1 MNWLLFVVALT
12 LGLIVFGIN
21 LYFIIKFIKRPP
33 LGDKAPFIDK
43 KLRIILLSLNLGI
56 GLLTILSSYGLTFF
70 NNGFFME
77 EGQVLDA
84 GEIVM
89 LIFGSYLFGTATT
102 LLTSSFT
109 LYYYLP
115 KLIEKQRKITRIVM
129 FASIPLIIIGLWLL
143 TDAFA
148 PHLHY
153 PLFNGISFSQG
164 LIRPTSTGDLGFNVK
179 FYGILIVFG
188 AAISYIISDHYFYKK
203 YGKHG
208 IIDTLLIVA
217 FPAGIIGARIWYCTV
232 LEPGT
237 NLFAI
242 REGGLAIQG
251 GALGGI
257 VVGVAF
263 MLIFRRYVNVR
274 WAMDVIVPTI
284 LLAQMIGRW
293 GNFFNNEVHGLA
305 TDMSSWWF
313 LPKIIAN
320 NMQYSSTA
328 SSLVGTGQ
336 MYVPL
341 FLIEGI
347 TNTIGYFL
355 IRYGVGRLLKR
366 WTAFGD
372 LAMLYVVWYGL
383 TRYLLEPL
391 RSTSYEYNNSWVT
404 AIVMIVVGV
413 LGIIIFHLADIFYL
427 KYKSEPIHFLRKEFP
442 KDKIKLIE
450 SYKLHL
456 SKVNDKDIALYLSL
470 KENYEKP
477 LDIFSKYIFEYSLI
491 NKKYYLQRV
500 DAKCLFLSC
509 ESKTLLKFAKR
520 NNLNP
525 SLDREDGSSKISFDN
540 RYKDLCEKYDVKEI
554 LPILVSSLSCSYEG
568 MKHGEANLLSDFNDD
583 RLILSL
589 SNK

>member
-1 MNWLLFVVALT
+1 MNWILFVIALCS
-12 LGLIVFGIN
+12 GLIAYAVN
-21 LYFIIKFIKRPP
+21 LYFIITFVKKPP
-33 LGDKAPFIDK
+33 LGDKKPKIDK

-56 GLLTILSSYGLTFF
+56 GLLTILSSYGLTFLLK
-70 NNGFFME
+70 
-77 EGQVLDA
+77 EGEVLDA
-84 GEIVM
+84 GEMVM

-109 LYYYLP
+109 LFYYCPNLDV
-115 KLIEKQRKITRIVM
+115 KQRKVSRIVI
-129 FASIPLIIIGLWLL
+129 FASIPFIVIGLWLL

-148 PHLHY
+148 PHIIY
-153 PLFNGISFSQG
+153 PLFNGISFTRG
-164 LIRPTSTGDLGFNVK
+164 LIRPNTTGDLGFNIK

-188 AAISYIISDHYFYKK
+188 AGVAYVISDHYFYKEF
-203 YGKHG
+203 GKHG
-208 IIDTLLIVA
+208 IIDTLLVVA
-217 FPAGIIGARIWYCTV
+217 FPAGIIGARVWYCTV

-293 GNFFNNEVHGLA
+293 GNFFNVEVHGLA
-305 TDMSSWWF
+305 SDMSNWWF

-328 SSLVGTGQ
+328 SSLVGTDPAQ

-347 TNTIGYFL
+347 SNIIGYFL
-355 IRYGVGRLLKR
+355 IRYGVGRGLKR
-366 WTAFGD
+366 WTAHGD
-372 LAMLYVVWYGL
+372 QAMLYVIWYGL

-391 RSTSYEYNNSWVT
+391 RSSSYEYNNSWVT
-404 AIVMIVVGV
+404 AIVMIAIGV
-413 LGIIIFHLADIFYL
+413 FGIIAFHVIDIFYL
-427 KYKSEPIHFLRKEFP
+427 KYKSNPTYFIRKEFP
-442 KDKIKLIE
+442 KDKKELLA
-450 SYKLHL
+450 SYKSIL
-456 SKVNDKDIALYLSL
+456 KTVDDNEDIALYLLL
-470 KENYEKP
+470 KDKYEKP
-477 LDIFSKYIFEYSLI
+477 LEIFAKYINDYSSI
-491 NKKYYLQRV
+491 RKKYYLQRI
-500 DAKCLFLSC
+500 DTKCLFAKC
-509 ESKTLLKFAKR
+509 ESKSFYKNALK

-525 SLDREDGSSKISFDN
+525 IVEQTDN
-540 RYKDLCEKYDVKEI
+540 GNTLNFNNYLKQLVDQYNVDEI
-554 LPILVSSLSCSYEG
+554 LPILVESLSKRYSNV
-568 MKHGEANLLSDFNDD
+568 KHGEVNLLTKFDD
-583 RLILSL
+583 DVLTISFAR
-589 SNK
+589 K